1 MMNKIL
7 LSSVLISSLLSA
19 STYAQY
25 SVMTPQFLPKQW
37 SIGAGFQNLTVT
49 NDIQDLDFTG
59 HLVTAQYAFSNRVA
73 VKTSYQLLDFDDNS
87 DVSSQNIDIAAYYGR
102 GFLSND
108 KLKLYAGIGYFADS
122 WASDNTADD
131 VEFSGF
137 LIGGGLG
144 YNWERM
150 ALDFIINARQASDYG
165 EYIESSGG
173 SGTVVAVGGSLSL
186 SVRF

>member
-1 MMNKIL
+1 MNKIL
-7 LSSVLISSLLSA
+7 VAPVLISSLFSTF
-19 STYAQY
+19 TYAEY

-37 SIGAGFQNLTVT
+37 SIGAGFQKLTVT
-49 NDIQDLDFTG
+49 NDIQDLDFVG

-87 DVSSQNIDIAAYYGR
+87 DISSQNIDIAAYYGR
-102 GFLSND
+102 GFLSSDN
-108 KLKLYAGIGYFADS
+108 LKLYAGIGYFSDS
-122 WASDNTADD
+122 WASQNTAND

-165 EYIESSGG
+165 EYIETVGG
-173 SGTVVAVGGSLSL
+173 SGTVVSVDGSLSL